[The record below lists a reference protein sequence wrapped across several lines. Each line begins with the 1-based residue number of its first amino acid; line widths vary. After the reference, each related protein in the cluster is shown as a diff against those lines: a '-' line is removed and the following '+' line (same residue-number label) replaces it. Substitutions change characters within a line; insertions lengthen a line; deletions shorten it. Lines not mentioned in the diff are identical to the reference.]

1 MTTLSRRTFTLGS
14 ILSCLG
20 AAASEKPLPS
30 VKQRGSTRPN
40 LVVMVADDLRWD
52 CLGFMGN
59 SIVQTPHLD
68 SLAAAA
74 LTFDNAYVTTSI
86 CAPSRASIFSGQY
99 VCRHGINDFS
109 TAFTEEQWAA
119 CYPAQLRAAGYTTA
133 FVGKFGVGDQL
144 PVEAFDYWRGF
155 GGQGQYEQSDDQGNY
170 QHLTSQIRG
179 HALAFLET
187 VDHQKPFCLSVSFKS
202 PHCQDGDD
210 RQFIYDP
217 VYESLYEGALIPQPE
232 HLQDHFEDRFP
243 DFFKKDSEARRRWE
257 IRFST
262 PELYQKMVKGYY
274 RLIKGIDDTVG
285 AVRRELEKRGLAEN
299 TVILFCSDNGFFLGD
314 HGLAGKWFGYEG
326 SVRIPM
332 LLFDPRISPAQQ
344 GRRSSQIALNIDIAP
359 TLLQLA
365 GVDVPASMQGSDL
378 SPLFLSDAD
387 PWREDFF
394 YEHHFKHPGIPRSE
408 GLVSR
413 EYKYLHYIDEQPVYE
428 ELFDLRNDPHE
439 QHNLVHDPQKTELL
453 KEMRARYEVLKA
465 ACCP

>member
-1 MTTLSRRTFTLGS
+1 
-14 ILSCLG
+14 
-20 AAASEKPLPS
+20 
-30 VKQRGSTRPN
+30 
-40 LVVMVADDLRWD
+40 
-52 CLGFMGN
+52 MG
-59 SIVQTPHLD
+59 
-68 SLAAAA
+68 
-74 LTFDNAYVTTSI
+74 
-86 CAPSRASIFSGQY
+86 
-99 VCRHGINDFS
+99 
-109 TAFTEEQWAA
+109 
-119 CYPAQLRAAGYTTA
+119 
-133 FVGKFGVGDQL
+133 
-144 PVEAFDYWRGF
+144 
-155 GGQGQYEQSDDQGNY
+155 
-170 QHLTSQIRG
+170 
-179 HALAFLET
+179 
-187 VDHQKPFCLSVSFKS
+187 
-202 PHCQDGDD
+202 
-210 RQFIYDP
+210 
-217 VYESLYEGALIPQPE
+217 
-232 HLQDHFEDRFP
+232 
-243 DFFKKDSEARRRWE
+243 
-257 IRFST
+257 
-262 PELYQKMVKGYY
+262 KMVKGYY